1 VSVNV
6 QGITWLGTRT
16 PAFGAMV
23 AFHRD
28 VMELELVYE
37 EQGFAVFQCPNGDLV
52 EVFGSEHDREHLF
65 FSTGPVAGFHV
76 DDVDGAKAEME
87 RAGVEFI
94 GKRGSSGDGYAWW
107 HFRAPDGNVYE
118 IVSRPR

>member
-16 PAFGAMV
+16 PAFRAMI

-28 VMELELVYE
+28 VMGLELVYE

-76 DDVDGAKAEME
+76 DDVDEAKTEME

-94 GKRGSSGDGYAWW
+94 GKRGSSDDGYAWW